1 MHPSCASLCDCFV
14 ILCQN
19 ILRCKNFDYMR
30 FQLPLIKKKQPLSW
44 LLFGGDGGNRNRVQN
59 QFTEGSTSVGCLLSY
74 PLTHRRQS
82 AYALRYSLIPD
93 ESRDILSFM
102 FATEST
108 PCPKPWHSS
117 AERKLL
123 ITQQELLIYY
133 CQLIFKLL
141 LFKRCNSAT
150 RWSRLTN
157 PVEILSSPYI
167 KPHYG
172 SLVQEMAVSR
182 FIISTNIARMW

>member
-1 MHPSCASLCDCFV
+1 MHPSCALLCDCFV

-30 FQLPLIKKKQPLSW
+30 FQLPLIKKSNHFRDCF
-44 LLFGGDGGNRNRVQN
+44 FGGDGGNRNRVQN

-150 RWSRLTN
+150 R
-157 PVEILSSPYI
+157 
-167 KPHYG
+167 
-172 SLVQEMAVSR
+172 
-182 FIISTNIARMW
+182 

>member
-30 FQLPLIKKKQPLSW
+30 FQLPLIKKSNHFRDCF
-44 LLFGGDGGNRNRVQN
+44 FGGDGGNRNRVQN

-74 PLTHRRQS
+74 PLTQRRQS

-102 FATEST
+102 FATKST
-108 PCPKPWHSS
+108 PYPRPWHFSV
-117 AERKLL
+117 ERKLL

-150 RWSRLTN
+150 R
-157 PVEILSSPYI
+157 
-167 KPHYG
+167 
-172 SLVQEMAVSR
+172 
-182 FIISTNIARMW
+182 